1 MNPGSSSWRQQVCSA
16 RYCHRRHTFV
26 VTKRGRPVARV
37 VPLASNKPNA
47 LRGFIVATARA
58 HDAILVTAD
67 DRIPESGL
75 VRCVWD

>member
-1 MNPGSSSWRQQVCSA
+1 
-16 RYCHRRHTFV
+16 